1 MTRPLRIA
9 GAAVAAT
16 LLIGVQPAQAIG
28 TDVDL
33 GTATSYSVLG
43 GQSVTNTGPT
53 VLSGDLGVN
62 PGTAISGFPPGTF
75 DGVEHRTDAHSLQA
89 QSDLTVAY
97 DDAAG
102 QAPDASVAGDLGGLT
117 LTPGVYNSPSTLE
130 ITGPL
135 TLDAQGDP
143 DAVFIFQVGSS
154 LTTATDSSVVMLN
167 GASSCNVYWQVGE
180 SATIGTDTDFIG
192 TVMALTSITV
202 NNGATVAGR
211 ALARNGSVT
220 LDNNVFTDDGCGAA
234 PVVEPEPTD
243 EPTTGPTVAPT
254 QEPTAVPTEPTEPVP
269 TPTPDVVVPPV
280 APAPTSDA
288 AAPPA
293 PTTPAPEAPP
303 VQDSPSA
310 PVAATPQAP
319 ADESQTLAEQEAE
332 RAELAQTGASA
343 ALLAL
348 AAGLVLAGAGLV
360 AAKVRARQTQG

>member
-9 GAAVAAT
+9 GAAIAAT

-75 DGVEHRTDAHSLQA
+75 GGVEHRTDAHSLQA

-97 DDAAG
+97 NDAAG

-117 LTPGVYNSPSTLE
+117 LSPGVYNSQSTLE

-180 SATIGTDTDFIG
+180 SATIGTGTDFIG

-202 NNGATVAGR
+202 NNGATVTGR

-234 PVVEPEPTD
+234 PVVEPEPTE
-243 EPTTGPTVAPT
+243 EPTVTPT
-254 QEPTAVPTEPTEPVP
+254 QEPTAAPTGPTEPVP
-269 TPTPDVVVPPV
+269 TPTPDVVFPPV
-280 APAPTSDA
+280 VPVPTPTPEA
-288 AAPPA
+288 VTPPA

-303 VQDSPSA
+303 VQDTPSA
-310 PVAATPQAP
+310 PVVATPDSP
-319 ADESQTLAEQEAE
+319 AEQTQTLAEQDAE
-332 RAELAQTGASA
+332 RAELARTGAST

-348 AAGLVLAGAGLV
+348 AAGLVLAGVGLV
-360 AAKVRARQTQG
+360 AYRLRTRGSRV